1 MMSTVSRLSVI
12 TTLLATTGLS
22 GVAFAQTPAGG
33 DAAPAAAAGS
43 TVASGVEDIIVTA
56 QRREQRLQD
65 VPVSISAFGRE
76 ALEARNVT
84 SFSGI
89 AGFQPNVKI
98 ITYYRQSAPAIAIRG
113 SVTVNPSPTFD
124 PAVGLYV
131 DGLYIGK
138 SYGSLFDQ
146 SDLERIE
153 VLRGPQGT
161 LYGRNTLAGAINM
174 ITAKPTGEL
183 GGRIQVGA
191 GNYDSRLI
199 RASIDLPAF
208 GNIAVKLSGSFNKQ
222 DGYVKLIDNPFPAVV
237 NALPRRVDRAGDIDR
252 KTGRVAVRWTPNPD
266 VTVDYSFDYSQSN
279 DTMSYLQPTY
289 FSPGG
294 IFDPASPSYVGGLV
308 GGRYLGLPFNLYV
321 LPNERS
327 KFGYSDGSGGGP
339 HPNEEN
345 VRNQQH
351 TLVAAWDVGDATL
364 KSITGYRRLKT
375 DWDNDVD
382 GTPLNLIQ
390 SYMFMHYNSFSQ
402 EFQLTGEM
410 GRLNYTGG
418 LYYFDDDGYSF
429 NPQQYFGG
437 AARYTGGYG
446 YGTKSYAAYG
456 QLEYSITD
464 AFTMIGGLRYTSEKK
479 RISRDWNSNFGV
491 LVPAGTEADKKF
503 DRLTGTVTAKYDFS
517 SDINI
522 YARYAQG
529 FKSGGFNGEAD
540 TVVGS
545 TTPYKPEIVNSFEV
559 GSKARLLDGRLQV
572 NVAYFYDR
580 RKDMQLSVFK
590 ASNSLSSEILNA
602 GKARIS
608 GLEIE
613 VDARPSDWLH
623 ISGNIGTL
631 NTKYLEYL
639 DRGVDVSKDRA
650 FPSAPKFTAS
660 ASVDATIA
668 RLSFGQ
674 LSVLIDYMHSDSYYN
689 FADPLSPVT
698 LTTYSAQTTKA
709 DASDLVDAR
718 LRLTK
723 VKAGRGEIEASLWS
737 RNVFNQSNR
746 TFGIDF
752 GPNFGH
758 AVISNYNNPRT
769 YGLDVS
775 YRF

>member
-1 MMSTVSRLSVI
+1 MRVALKVGVCTSAMI
-12 TTLLATTGLS
+12 AATG
-22 GVAFAQTPAGG
+22 AWAQTPAGG
-33 DAAPAAAAGS
+33 DPPAAQSAPAQSASAALPA
-43 TVASGVEDIIVTA
+43 VEDIIVTA

-65 VPVSISAFGRE
+65 VPVSITAFNRE
-76 ALEARNVT
+76 ALEARDVT
-84 SFSGI
+84 NFAGV

-161 LYGRNTLAGAINM
+161 LYGRNTLAGAINL
-174 ITAKPTGEL
+174 ITAKPTGEW
-183 GGRIQVGA
+183 GGRVQASI
-191 GNYDSRLI
+191 GNYDDRLV
-199 RASIDLPAF
+199 RASINLPAF
-208 GNIAVKLSGSFNKQ
+208 GDFAIKLSGSYNTQ
-222 DGYVKLIDNPFPAVV
+222 DGFVKLIDNPFPAVTT
-237 NALPRRVDRAGDIDR
+237 ALPRRVDRAGDIDR
-252 KTGRVAVRWTPNPD
+252 KTGRVAVRWTPATN

-279 DTMSYLQPTY
+279 DTMSYLQPTF

-294 IFDPASPSYVGGLV
+294 IFDPASPTYVGGLV
-308 GGRYLGLPFNLYV
+308 GGKYFGLPFNLYV
-321 LPNERS
+321 LPNHRS
-327 KFGYSDGSGGGP
+327 LTGFSDGSGGGP

-345 VRNQQH
+345 VKNRQH
-351 TLVAAWDVGDATL
+351 TLIAAWDVGDATI
-364 KSITGYRRLKT
+364 KSISGYRKLNT

-390 SYMFMHYNSFSQ
+390 SYMFMHYKSFSQ
-402 EFQLTGEM
+402 EFQISGKS
-410 GRLNYTGG
+410 GPLNYTGG
-418 LYYFDDDGYSF
+418 VYYFWDSGYSF

-437 AARYTGGYG
+437 AAQYTGGYG

-456 QLEYSITD
+456 QLEYAVTD
-464 AFTMIGGLRYTSEKK
+464 ALTLIGGLRYTDEKK
-479 RISRDWNSNFGV
+479 RISRNWNSNFGV
-491 LVPAGTEADKKF
+491 LVPDGTRADKGF
-503 DRLTGTVTAKYDFS
+503 DRLTATATAKYDFS
-517 SDINI
+517 PDLNV

-540 TVVGS
+540 TVAGS
-545 TTPYKPEIVNSFEV
+545 TTPYKPERSDSYEI
-559 GSKARLLDGRLQV
+559 GTKARLLDGRLQA

-590 ASNSLSSEILNA
+590 ATNSLSSEILNA
-602 GKARIS
+602 GKARIQ
-608 GLEIE
+608 GLEVE
-613 VDARPSDWLH
+613 LQARPSDWLQ

-631 NTKYLEYL
+631 HSKYIEYL
-639 DRGVDVSKDRA
+639 DRGVNVADDRA

-660 ASVDATIA
+660 ASVDATLA
-668 RLSFGQ
+668 RLSFGEI
-674 LSVLIDYMHSDSYYN
+674 SVLVDYTHSDAYFN
-689 FADPLSPVT
+689 FADPLDPVT

-709 DASDLVDAR
+709 GSSDIVDAR

-723 VKAGRGEIEASLWS
+723 VKAGNGELEASLWS
-737 RNVFNQSNR
+737 KNLFNEEHR

-758 AVISNYNNPRT
+758 AVISNYNPPRT
-769 YGLDVS
+769 YGVDVI
-775 YRF
+775 YKF